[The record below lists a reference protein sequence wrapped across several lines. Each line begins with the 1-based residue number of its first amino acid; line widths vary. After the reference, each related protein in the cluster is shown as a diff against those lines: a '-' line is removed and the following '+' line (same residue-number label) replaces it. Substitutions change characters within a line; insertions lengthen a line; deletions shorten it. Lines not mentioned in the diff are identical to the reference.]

1 MPDIRPF
8 RGVRYD
14 MTQVGDLSSVVAPPY
29 DVIDPELQ
37 NQLYEASPYNVVR
50 LELNREQAD
59 DMPEANRYT
68 RAARFLK
75 EWTRDQILRADPL
88 PAYYLYH
95 QTFEVDGQT
104 QTRKGFLARVRL
116 ERFGEGK
123 IYPHEQTLAGP
134 KADRLALF
142 NATRYNLS
150 PIFGLYPDLDGEVIR
165 RAEAGLRD
173 RTPQTV
179 TDHLGVVNRLW
190 EVHDL
195 ATQTALQGMMASRPV
210 FIADGHHRYETG
222 VKFRDELVSRGQL
235 AGEDDPANF
244 CLMMLVGMNDP
255 GLIIQPTHRLV
266 RGFASLTSEAL
277 VARLAPQF
285 VVSVMGEGEQGC
297 RNAWEMIEIG
307 EEQDTLA
314 FGTSE
319 DGRWITAKL
328 RNSTRIDALAP
339 EHSPEWRSLGVSIL
353 HVLVLNDLLAK
364 VGASACTYVHT
375 LGEVDAAMTREECDL
390 ACLVPRA
397 GMEYVEAIASNLE
410 KMPPKSTYFY
420 PKLLSGLVLNPLR

>member
-14 MTQVGDLSSVVAPPY
+14 MTQVGDLSVVVAPPY

-37 NQLYEASPYNVVR
+37 DQLYEASPYNIVR
-50 LELNREQAD
+50 LELNRDQPD
-59 DMPEANRYT
+59 DAPDANRYT
-68 RAARFLK
+68 RSARFLK
-75 EWTRDQILRADPL
+75 EWLRDQILRVDPL
-88 PAYYLYH
+88 PAYYLVH
-95 QTFEVDGQT
+95 QVFEVDGQT
-104 QTRKGFLARVRL
+104 HTRKGFLARVRL
-116 ERFGEGK
+116 EPFGQGR
-123 IYPHEQTLAGP
+123 IYPHEQTLSGP

-142 NATRYNLS
+142 NATHYNLS
-150 PIFGLYPDLDGEVIR
+150 PVFGLYPDEDGEVLR

-173 RTPQTV
+173 RTPQEI

-195 ATQTALQGMMASRPV
+195 ATQTALQGMMSGRPV

-222 VKFRDELVSRGQL
+222 VKFQEQLASRGEL
-235 AGEDDPANF
+235 TGDDDPANF
-244 CLMMLVGMNDP
+244 CLMMLVGMSDP

-266 RGFASLTSEAL
+266 RGFAGLTSDAL
-277 VARLAPQF
+277 AAHLSPRFIVTA
-285 VVSVMGEGEQGC
+285 MGEGEEGC
-297 RNAWEMIEIG
+297 RDAWEMIDLEG
-307 EEQDTLA
+307 EQDTLG
-314 FGTSE
+314 FGTHA
-319 DGRWITAKL
+319 DGRWLTAKVRDGRGMDL
-328 RNSTRIDALAP
+328 LAP

-353 HVLVLNDLLAK
+353 HVLVLGDLLAPL
-364 VGASACTYVHT
+364 GSAACTYVHT
-375 LGEVDAAMTREECDL
+375 LAEVNASVRQGDCDL